1 MNRLILAGLAAAA
14 SFAAIAA
21 TLAPDAPLIVDG
33 PLAIDAGDVQ
43 GYLLK
48 VPADKRVDFLT
59 DYDRVAGVAD
69 ALFIQRA
76 LASKAKA
83 EGLDKD
89 PVVQRRLRQSQE
101 AVLADLYV
109 EKLTKEPLKVNL
121 ERRAEEIYKSEPE
134 RFKTPELVATQQIL
148 VGPKWRTR
156 EMALARANEVYELAK
171 SGKEDFLTLAGRYSD
186 DPSLNKNGGD
196 LGFSS
201 PNSFVPSVRD
211 AIAKMK
217 AKGEIVGPIESE
229 YGFHIIRLVER
240 KLPETIPFAAV
251 KNKLIVAERQRLE
264 GARVDDALKVIRSS
278 PTVVTHRDNVE
289 ALVVKVDPDL
299 IKKALEK
306 TQSQAAAK

>member
-1 MNRLILAGLAAAA
+1 MKKLFLSGLAAALSCA
-14 SFAAIAA
+14 AFAAKVE
-21 TLAPDAPLIVDG
+21 PDAPLIVEG
-33 PLAIDAGDVQ
+33 ALAIDAGDVQ

-48 VPADKRVDFLT
+48 VPADKRADFLT

-69 ALFIQRA
+69 ALFIQRT
-76 LASKAKA
+76 LAGKAKA
-83 EGLDKD
+83 DGLDRD
-89 PVVQRRLRQSQE
+89 PLVQRRLRQAQE

-121 ERRAEEIYKSEPE
+121 EQRADEIYKSEPE
-134 RFKTPELVATQQIL
+134 RFKTPELVAIQQIL

-186 DPSLNKNGGD
+186 DPSLSKNGGD
-196 LGFSS
+196 LGLNS
-201 PNSFVPSVRD
+201 PTSFVPPVRE

-217 AKGEIVGPIESE
+217 AKGEIAGPIESE
-229 YGFHIIRLVER
+229 YGFHVIRLVER
-240 KLPETIPFAAV
+240 KPPETIPFSAV
-251 KNKLIVAERQRLE
+251 KNRLITAERQRLE
-264 GARVDDALKVIRSS
+264 GVRIDEVLQKIRSS

-289 ALVVKVDPDL
+289 ALVVKVDPDV

-306 TQSQAAAK
+306 AQSQATAK